1 MDILNEMIEV
11 LRVGIIPIGVI
22 GRVIFCLVKMIYDEE
37 AQGKKKKKI
46 SNTIV
51 FGILAELTF
60 VIKDLITKYYS

>member
-37 AQGKKKKKI
+37 AQGTYKKKI
-46 SNTIV
+46 SNTRV

>member
-37 AQGKKKKKI
+37 AQGTYKKKI

>member
-37 AQGKKKKKI
+37 AQGSYKRKI
-46 SNTIV
+46 RNI
-51 FGILAELTF
+51 I
-60 VIKDLITKYYS
+60 

>member
-22 GRVIFCLVKMIYDEE
+22 GRVIICLVKMIYDEE
-37 AQGKKKKKI
+37 AQGTYKKKI